1 MLVPSGIH
9 VAACTRIFPTRKA
22 LPPALGA
29 THNGCSVAELG
40 RLRRSN
46 LLPSRE
52 TSAIDTDASSS
63 GSGTSRRLPVP
74 IEIAASWGLP
84 LTRAIAKMD
93 APSVAR
99 LGKFSGPGGPSEI
112 GLPYVIWSISG
123 LSSVGWYAKSPIRRM
138 NCPRITPHSA
148 ITRYLD
154 SQRPVAKNKLTHFGT
169 ADSVCKDTV
178 DASSGRGANAEFSSC
193 SDR

>member
-22 LPPALGA
+22 LPPAVGA

-63 GSGTSRRLPVP
+63 GSGTGRRLPEP

-99 LGKFSGPGGPSEI
+99 LGKFSGLMRHLKSGRKLG
-112 GLPYVIWSISG
+112 IWSMHR
-123 LSSVGWYAKSPIRRM
+123 LSSVE
-138 NCPRITPHSA
+138 N
-148 ITRYLD
+148 
-154 SQRPVAKNKLTHFGT
+154 
-169 ADSVCKDTV
+169 
-178 DASSGRGANAEFSSC
+178 
-193 SDR
+193 